1 MLTCAD
7 VCRPDGRLFNQLLD
21 LLKFYQ
27 DFEINEHTGVSLSVD
42 EMLARHYG
50 RYSIS

>member
-1 MLTCAD
+1 MLTYAD

-50 RYSIS
+50 R